1 MRCPMRNECAEEEGI
16 IVGAQRSLLK
26 EQAQVMLDLFA
37 EDRGRAAVAMDEIR
51 EWANAQDQHDLR
63 FRLNRRLAARS

>member
-1 MRCPMRNECAEEEGI
+1 MRNDCAEQEDK

-26 EQAQVMLDLFA
+26 EQAQVMLDLFV
-37 EDRGRAAVAMDEIR
+37 EDRGRAAVTIDEIR